1 MTKESAQAPYCASAP
16 CGTGWT
22 AANDGS
28 GTWLCNKCNR
38 VSKAVY
44 FNMLNNPNQR
54 VSNTMAPKA
63 ASTNNNI
70 DTASLIADLIAVLQ
84 KHAGSEPVVAEPPA
98 KSKAKA
104 APEIDDET
112 GVEAGTE
119 RRAELEGMTLAALR
133 KAAIAAG
140 FEKDDVKGASK
151 EDIIESLLDDEDVEQ
166 EDEDDEVAESEDDDE
181 DVAESEDEDDEDDGE
196 SEGYTAEDLED
207 LGLTALKKIAKDE
220 FDETTASLKGL
231 DREDVMAIILGESD
245 EDADEDEDEDE
256 ADEDDEDEYTEE
268 DLESMSLAEVRAL
281 CKEYGVTVKPG
292 MKKAALIEAFFED
305 ED

>member
-1 MTKESAQAPYCASAP
+1 
-16 CGTGWT
+16 
-22 AANDGS
+22 
-28 GTWLCNKCNR
+28 
-38 VSKAVY
+38 
-44 FNMLNNPNQR
+44 
-54 VSNTMAPKA
+54 MAPKA

-84 KHAGSEPVVAEPPA
+84 KHAGGEPVVAEPPA

-140 FEKDDVKGASK
+140 FDKDDVKGASK

-166 EDEDDEVAESEDDDE
+166 EDEDDDEVAESEDDDE
-181 DVAESEDEDDEDDGE
+181 DEDGDEDG
-196 SEGYTAEDLED
+196 GYTEEDLED

-231 DREDVMAIILGESD
+231 DREDVMAIILGSED
-245 EDADEDEDEDE
+245 EDADEDEADDE
-256 ADEDDEDEYTEE
+256 DEDDEYSEE
-268 DLESMSLAEVRAL
+268 DLEAMSLAEVRAL